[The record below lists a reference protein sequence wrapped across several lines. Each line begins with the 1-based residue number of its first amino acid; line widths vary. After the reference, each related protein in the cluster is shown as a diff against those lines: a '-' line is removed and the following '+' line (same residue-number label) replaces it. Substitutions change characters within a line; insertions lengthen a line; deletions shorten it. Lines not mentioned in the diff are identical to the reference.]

1 MVGIILLGF
10 GLSASL
16 LIFIAERIINPDGVK
31 PDKDGYFSEEISK
44 NVNMIPKYNFNS

>member
-1 MVGIILLGF
+1 VVGIILLGF

-31 PDKDGYFSEEISK
+31 PDKDGYFSEDISK
-44 NVNMIPKYNFNS
+44 NVKYSNISFNS